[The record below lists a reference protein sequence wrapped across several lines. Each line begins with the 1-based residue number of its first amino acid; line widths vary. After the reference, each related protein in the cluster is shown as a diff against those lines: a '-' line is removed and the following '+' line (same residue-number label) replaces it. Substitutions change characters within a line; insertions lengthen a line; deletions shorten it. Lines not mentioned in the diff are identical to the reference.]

1 MLNVNP
7 WDILWTVIN
16 LLVFFLLLRR
26 FLFKPVTKMMD
37 EREAKIKADLETA
50 EKKLAEAE
58 SVKADYDSKLA
69 KADDEADKIL
79 ATAKKRSEKQGEE
92 IVAAAETEAAE
103 LLAGARKTI
112 ERERGEAVEAARDEI
127 AELAVMAASQVLKR
141 NIDDESNKEFAK
153 QILAEVGAGND

>member
-26 FLFKPVTKMMD
+26 FLFKPVTKIID
-37 EREAKIKADLETA
+37 EREAKIRSDIENA

-58 SVKADYDSKLA
+58 TTKAEYDGRLA
-69 KADDEADKIL
+69 AADEEAGKII
-79 ATAKKRSEKQGEE
+79 ATAKKRAEKQGEE
-92 IVAAAETEAAE
+92 IVAGAEEEAAE

-112 ERERGEAVEAARDEI
+112 ERERGEAVEAAREEI
-127 AELAVMAASQVLKR
+127 AELAVMAASQVLAR
-141 NIDDESNKEFAK
+141 NIDEKSNKEFAR